1 MSFRNGDKARSG
13 RLRKLRNARR
23 KKTAELRTSLAQA
36 AAEKKPDTVAKKT
49 ARKIGSTLGT
59 IATATHLSGKE

>member
-23 KKTAELRTSLAQA
+23 KKNAELRANLAKA
-36 AAEKKPDTVAKKT
+36 GKK
-49 ARKIGSTLGT
+49 
-59 IATATHLSGKE
+59 E